1 VVGSATEYTALRGHI
16 TTTKQEDLTMHML
29 PRDMQLANEH
39 SFSRKHIDGYI
50 LDALQTGDM
59 QRAISHGVSLLEE
72 WQNQSYYTSKDKRL
86 DQLGDLDLHELVT
99 KIMQGIAYVQKPE
112 LFTSVSAQLAG
123 RLQFSDKPEAIAT
136 MAEML
141 AVLCETDMFDIIKE
155 SRQASLMI
163 ESRIPL
169 SQELLQFIDNTTF
182 QLPMVCSPEY
192 VDHNRKS
199 GYLSYNDSLI
209 LGSGNH
215 HEGDLCLDVINLQ
228 NNIPLKL
235 NIEFLKEQEML
246 PNFKIVTPEQ
256 REQWEAFKHAS
267 HRIWLLIYNQGN
279 KFYLTNKV
287 DKRGRL
293 YSVGYHINT
302 QGNQFQKA
310 MVELD
315 DEEVVEGI

>member
-1 VVGSATEYTALRGHI
+1 
-16 TTTKQEDLTMHML
+16 MHML

-59 QRAISHGVSLLEE
+59 QKAISHGVSLLEE

-112 LFTSVSAQLAG
+112 LFTSVSAQLAS

-310 MVELD
+310 MVELA
-315 DEEVVEGI
+315 DEEIVEGV

>member
-1 VVGSATEYTALRGHI
+1 
-16 TTTKQEDLTMHML
+16 MHML

-293 YSVGYHINT
+293 YSVGYHIQT

-310 MVELD
+310 MIELAD
-315 DEEVVEGI
+315 DEVVEGI

>member
-1 VVGSATEYTALRGHI
+1 
-16 TTTKQEDLTMHML
+16 MHML

-302 QGNQFQKA
+302 RGNQFQKA